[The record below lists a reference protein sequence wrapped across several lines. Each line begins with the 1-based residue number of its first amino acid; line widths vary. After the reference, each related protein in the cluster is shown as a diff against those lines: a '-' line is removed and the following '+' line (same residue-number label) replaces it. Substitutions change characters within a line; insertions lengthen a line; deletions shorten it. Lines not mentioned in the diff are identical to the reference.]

1 MSDNIFDLY
10 VDYLLSSFGLTTA
23 AGLSA
28 VLEKQI
34 SHDRIARMLSGRE
47 KTSADLFRYVLT
59 DVRFASA
66 ENMMFDCQKCRRRI
80 RRRAPTTVGLGFN
93 ALNLTPLKPKLGNAS
108 RNFYCFSILTAQAL
122 YSAVSVTGSNA
133 GLVSQLALPSLK

>member
-66 ENMMFDCQKCRRRI
+66 ENMMFIRHEKPDFPHPVFFCHAFFLRMCR
-80 RRRAPTTVGLGFN
+80 
-93 ALNLTPLKPKLGNAS
+93 
-108 RNFYCFSILTAQAL
+108 
-122 YSAVSVTGSNA
+122 
-133 GLVSQLALPSLK
+133 